1 MNINNK
7 IKFQKKIFYMS
18 LLCMF
23 SFSSIIFMEPELI
36 KQQEEVYKKYNI
48 FDSAW
53 ADDINGTENA
63 DNITGTINKD
73 LIKGLDGN
81 DTLAG
86 KGAGDDISGGDGDDM
101 IYGNDGRDVLWG
113 KTGNDH
119 VEGGEGNDRIYG
131 DRGNDTLI
139 GGLGNDTLTGGP
151 DRDIFIC
158 GTATDTITDFNVT
171 QKDTT
176 PENDCENIKKDGS
189 SGNAKNNQNLTIQQN
204 DDSTLG
210 NTDTEKETIVANT
223 TPTIDEQKPDSG
235 LFFGLFK

>member
-1 MNINNK
+1 
-7 IKFQKKIFYMS
+7 
-18 LLCMF
+18 
-23 SFSSIIFMEPELI
+23 MEPELI
-36 KQQEEVYKKYNI
+36 KQQEEDKKYNI
-48 FDSAW
+48 IDSVW
-53 ADDINGTENA
+53 AEDINGTENG

-86 KGAGDDISGGDGDDM
+86 KEAGDDISGGNGDDM

-113 KTGNDH
+113 KAGNDH

-139 GGLGNDTLTGGP
+139 GGPSNDTLTGGP

-171 QKDTT
+171 QKDTN
-176 PENDCENIKKDGS
+176 PENDCENIENSGN
-189 SGNAKNNQNLTIQQN
+189 GNAKDNKNLSIQQN
-204 DDSTLG
+204 DDSSLG
-210 NTDTEKETIVANT
+210 NTDIKEETTVANT
-223 TPTIDEQKPDSG
+223 TPTIDEPKPDSG